1 MCWRQLCDV
10 GNGFD
15 RFCHQHSLSFN
26 ISTNDGAPTNK
37 KCHQYRDS
45 VNPKIVTKIESPTFA

>member
-1 MCWRQLCDV
+1 MLETKISLYYIMCWRQLCDV

-26 ISTNDGAPTNK
+26 ISVGHQQPKNVTN
-37 KCHQYRDS
+37 
-45 VNPKIVTKIESPTFA
+45 IEILSL